1 MYSKCYPIIT
11 DFFGAYDAKEVPF
24 DEKWHVF
31 QRLGRQT
38 YLMIQNISG
47 DIKFSPLFIHTFP
60 LLAPHH
66 LLESEKFNIKFSV
79 PSQITEI
86 ADKLRWYRYRKA
98 LLQRE
103 IADLIGIDR
112 STYIRYEEYG
122 HDYYP
127 LEHMKKLAELY
138 RIPVTDLLDDFN
150 LFLYNNQGKQI
161 RAKRMQ
167 LGLSRKEYAK
177 IIGVHPG
184 SLKKWELNTVR
195 IFKSTWEKYFKED
208 ANLPSAL

>member
-1 MYSKCYPIIT
+1 M
-11 DFFGAYDAKEVPF
+11 
-24 DEKWHVF
+24 
-31 QRLGRQT
+31 
-38 YLMIQNISG
+38 
-47 DIKFSPLFIHTFP
+47 FIHSFP

-66 LLESEKFNIKFSV
+66 LLESEKFNIKFSD

-103 IADLIGIDR
+103 IADLIKIDR
-112 STYIRYEEYG
+112 HTYMRYEEYG

-127 LEHMKKLAELY
+127 IDHMKKLAELY
-138 RIPVTDLLDDFN
+138 GVPVTELLDDFN
-150 LFLYNNQGKQI
+150 LFLYNDQGKQI
-161 RAKRMQ
+161 REIRNR

-195 IFKSTWEKYFKED
+195 IFKSTWERYFKD
-208 ANLPSAL
+208 STHSA

>member
-1 MYSKCYPIIT
+1 M
-11 DFFGAYDAKEVPF
+11 
-24 DEKWHVF
+24 
-31 QRLGRQT
+31 
-38 YLMIQNISG
+38 
-47 DIKFSPLFIHTFP
+47 FIHSFP

-66 LLESEKFNIKFSV
+66 LLESEKFNLRFTD

-86 ADKLRWYRYRKA
+86 ADKLRWLRYRKA

-127 LEHMKKLAELY
+127 IKHMAKLAELY
-138 RIPVTDLLDDFN
+138 EIPVTDLLDDFN
-150 LFLYNNQGKQI
+150 LFLYNNQGMQI

-177 IIGVHPG
+177 ILGVHPG

-195 IFKSTWEKYFKED
+195 IFKSTWKKHFKED
-208 ANLPSAL
+208 TTRPAAL

>member
-1 MYSKCYPIIT
+1 M
-11 DFFGAYDAKEVPF
+11 
-24 DEKWHVF
+24 
-31 QRLGRQT
+31 
-38 YLMIQNISG
+38 
-47 DIKFSPLFIHTFP
+47 FIYTFP

-66 LLESEKFNIKFSV
+66 LLESEKFNIRFPD
-79 PSQITEI
+79 PSQITET

-103 IADLIGIDR
+103 IAELIGIDR
-112 STYIRYEEYG
+112 GTYIRYVEYG

-127 LEHMKKLAELY
+127 LEHMEKLAQLY
-138 RIPVTDLLDDFN
+138 GVPVTELLDDFN
-150 LFLYNNQGKQI
+150 LFLYNDQGKQI
-161 RAKRMQ
+161 REIRNR

-195 IFKSTWEKYFKED
+195 IFKSTWERYFKD
-208 ANLPSAL
+208 SIHSA

>member
-1 MYSKCYPIIT
+1 MVRNVSGSIT
-11 DFFGAYDAKEVPF
+11 
-24 DEKWHVF
+24 
-31 QRLGRQT
+31 
-38 YLMIQNISG
+38 
-47 DIKFSPLFIHTFP
+47 FSPMFIHSFP

-66 LLESEKFNIKFSV
+66 LLESEKFNIRFTA

-103 IADLIGIDR
+103 IAELIGIDR

-127 LEHMKKLAELY
+127 LEHMIKLAELY
-138 RIPVTDLLDDFN
+138 EIPVTDLLDDFN
-150 LFLYNNQGKQI
+150 LFLYINQGEQI

-177 IIGVHPG
+177 ILGVHPG

-195 IFKSTWEKYFKED
+195 IFKSTWEKHFKED
-208 ANLPSAL
+208 PSLPSAL

>member
-1 MYSKCYPIIT
+1 MHSKCYPIIT
-11 DFFGAYDAKEVPF
+11 DFFGAYDANQVPN
-24 DEKWHVF
+24 DEKWRVF
-31 QRLGRQT
+31 HNLGRHS
-38 YLMIQNISG
+38 YLMVQNISG
-47 DIKFSPLFIHTFP
+47 EVKFSPLFIHSFQ

-66 LLESEKFNIKFSV
+66 LLESEKFNIRFSD

-103 IADLIGIDR
+103 IAELIGIDR

-127 LEHMKKLAELY
+127 IEHMKKLADLY
-138 RIPVTDLLDDFN
+138 GVPVTELLDEFN
-150 LFLYNNQGKQI
+150 LFLYNDQGKQI
-161 RAKRMQ
+161 REIRNR

-184 SLKKWELNTVR
+184 SLKNGSLIPLEFSK
-195 IFKSTWEKYFKED
+195 
-208 ANLPSAL
+208 ALGNDILGHI

>member
-1 MYSKCYPIIT
+1 M
-11 DFFGAYDAKEVPF
+11 V
-24 DEKWHVF
+24 
-31 QRLGRQT
+31 
-38 YLMIQNISG
+38 QNISG
-47 DIKFSPLFIHTFP
+47 EVKFSPLFIHSFQ

-66 LLESEKFNIKFSV
+66 LLESEKFNIRFSD

-103 IADLIGIDR
+103 IAELIGIDR

-127 LEHMKKLAELY
+127 IEHMKKLADLY
-138 RIPVTDLLDDFN
+138 GVPVTELLDEFN
-150 LFLYNNQGKQI
+150 LFLYNDQGKQI
-161 RAKRMQ
+161 REIRNR

-195 IFKSTWEKYFKED
+195 IFKSTWERYFRSYIDNK
-208 ANLPSAL
+208 PSA

>member
-1 MYSKCYPIIT
+1 M
-11 DFFGAYDAKEVPF
+11 V
-24 DEKWHVF
+24 
-31 QRLGRQT
+31 
-38 YLMIQNISG
+38 QNISG
-47 DIKFSPLFIHTFP
+47 EVKFSPLFIHSFP

-66 LLESEKFNIKFSV
+66 LLESENFNIRFSD

-103 IADLIGIDR
+103 IAELIGIDR

-127 LEHMKKLAELY
+127 IEHMKKLAGLY
-138 RIPVTDLLDDFN
+138 GVPVTELLDEFN
-150 LFLYNNQGKQI
+150 LFLYNDQGKQI
-161 RAKRMQ
+161 KEIRNR

-195 IFKSTWEKYFKED
+195 IFKSTWERYFRSYIDNK
-208 ANLPSAL
+208 PSA

>member
-1 MYSKCYPIIT
+1 MRAKCYPIIT
-11 DFFGAYDAKEVPF
+11 DFFGAYDANQVPN
-24 DEKWHVF
+24 DEKWRVF
-31 QRLGRQT
+31 HNLGRHS
-38 YLMIQNISG
+38 YLMVQNISG
-47 DIKFSPLFIHTFP
+47 EVKFSPLFIHSFQ

-66 LLESEKFNIKFSV
+66 LLESEKFNIRFSD

-103 IADLIGIDR
+103 IAELIGIDR

-127 LEHMKKLAELY
+127 IEHMKKLADLY
-138 RIPVTDLLDDFN
+138 GVPVTELLDEFN
-150 LFLYNNQGKQI
+150 LFLYNDQGKQI
-161 RAKRMQ
+161 REIRNR

-195 IFKSTWEKYFKED
+195 IFKSTWERYFRSYIDNK
-208 ANLPSAL
+208 PSA

>member
-1 MYSKCYPIIT
+1 MYSECYPIIT

-47 DIKFSPLFIHTFP
+47 DIRFSPLFIHTFP

-66 LLESEKFNIKFSV
+66 LLESEKFNIRFPD
-79 PSQITEI
+79 PSKITET

-103 IADLIGIDR
+103 IAELIGIDR
-112 STYIRYEEYG
+112 GTYIRYEEYG

-127 LEHMKKLAELY
+127 IDHMEKLAELY
-138 RIPVTDLLDDFN
+138 GVPVTELLDDFN
-150 LFLYNNQGKQI
+150 LFLYNDQGKQI
-161 RAKRMQ
+161 REIRNR

-195 IFKSTWEKYFKED
+195 IFKSTWERYFKD
-208 ANLPSAL
+208 STHSA

>member
-1 MYSKCYPIIT
+1 MY
-11 DFFGAYDAKEVPF
+11 
-24 DEKWHVF
+24 
-31 QRLGRQT
+31 
-38 YLMIQNISG
+38 
-47 DIKFSPLFIHTFP
+47 IHSFP

-66 LLESEKFNIKFSV
+66 LLESEKFNIRFSD

-86 ADKLRWYRYRKA
+86 ADKLRWLRYRKA

-112 STYIRYEEYG
+112 GTYIRYEEYG

-127 LEHMKKLAELY
+127 LEHMTKLAELY
-138 RIPVTDLLDDFN
+138 EIPVTDLLDDFN
-150 LFLYNNQGKQI
+150 LFLYNDQGKQI

-177 IIGVHPG
+177 ILGVHPG
-184 SLKKWELNTVR
+184 SLEKWELNTVR
-195 IFKSTWEKYFKED
+195 IFKSTLEKHFKED
-208 ANLPSAL
+208 TTLPAAL

>member
-1 MYSKCYPIIT
+1 MCAKCYPIIT
-11 DFFGAYDAKEVPF
+11 DFFGAYDANQVPN
-24 DEKWHVF
+24 DEKWRVF
-31 QRLGRQT
+31 HNLGRHS
-38 YLMIQNISG
+38 YLMVQNISG
-47 DIKFSPLFIHTFP
+47 EVKFSPLFIHSFP

-66 LLESEKFNIKFSV
+66 LLESEKFNIRFSD

-103 IADLIGIDR
+103 IAELIGIDR

-127 LEHMKKLAELY
+127 IEHMKKLADLY
-138 RIPVTDLLDDFN
+138 GVPVTELLDEFN
-150 LFLYNNQGKQI
+150 LFLYNDQGKQI
-161 RAKRMQ
+161 KEIRNR

-195 IFKSTWEKYFKED
+195 IYKSTWERYFK
-208 ANLPSAL
+208 AYTGNLPSA

>member
-1 MYSKCYPIIT
+1 M
-11 DFFGAYDAKEVPF
+11 V
-24 DEKWHVF
+24 
-31 QRLGRQT
+31 
-38 YLMIQNISG
+38 QNISG
-47 DIKFSPLFIHTFP
+47 EVKFSPLFIHSFP

-66 LLESEKFNIKFSV
+66 LLESEKFNIRFSD
-79 PSQITEI
+79 PSKITEV

-112 STYIRYEEYG
+112 GTYIRYEEYG

-127 LEHMKKLAELY
+127 IKHMEKLAELY
-138 RIPVTDLLDDFN
+138 GVPVTELLDDFN

-161 RAKRMQ
+161 REKRKR

-195 IFKSTWEKYFKED
+195 IFKSTWERYFKD
-208 ANLPSAL
+208 CSDNLPSSF

>member
-1 MYSKCYPIIT
+1 
-11 DFFGAYDAKEVPF
+11 
-24 DEKWHVF
+24 
-31 QRLGRQT
+31 
-38 YLMIQNISG
+38 MIQNISG

-66 LLESEKFNIKFSV
+66 LLESEKFNIRFPD
-79 PSQITEI
+79 PSKITET
-86 ADKLRWYRYRKA
+86 ADKLRWHRYRKA

-103 IADLIGIDR
+103 IAELILIDR
-112 STYIRYEEYG
+112 GTYIGYEEYG

-127 LEHMKKLAELY
+127 IDHMEKLAELY
-138 RIPVTDLLDDFN
+138 GVPVTELLDDFN
-150 LFLYNNQGKQI
+150 LFLYNDQGKRI
-161 RAKRMQ
+161 REIRNR

-195 IFKSTWEKYFKED
+195 IFKSTWERYFKD
-208 ANLPSAL
+208 IMHSA

>member
-1 MYSKCYPIIT
+1 MRAKCYPIVT
-11 DFFGAYDAKEVPF
+11 DFFGAYGANQVPN
-24 DEKWHVF
+24 DEKWRVF
-31 QRLGRQT
+31 HNLGRHS
-38 YLMIQNISG
+38 YLMVRNVSGNIT
-47 DIKFSPLFIHTFP
+47 FSPMFIHSFP

-66 LLESEKFNIKFSV
+66 LLESEKFNLRFTD

-86 ADKLRWYRYRKA
+86 ADKLRWLRYRKA

-112 STYIRYEEYG
+112 GTYIRYEEYG

-127 LEHMKKLAELY
+127 LEHMTKLAELY
-138 RIPVTDLLDDFN
+138 EIPVTDLLDDFN
-150 LFLYNNQGKQI
+150 LFLYNNQGMQI

-177 IIGVHPG
+177 ILGVHPG

-195 IFKSTWEKYFKED
+195 IFKSTWEKHFKED
-208 ANLPSAL
+208 TFLQSAL